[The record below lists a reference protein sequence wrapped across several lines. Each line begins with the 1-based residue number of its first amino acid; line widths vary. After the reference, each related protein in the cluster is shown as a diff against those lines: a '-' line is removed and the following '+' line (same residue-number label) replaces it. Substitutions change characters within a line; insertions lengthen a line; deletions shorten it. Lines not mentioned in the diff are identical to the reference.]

1 MNYDAIVAKDWIG
14 KLIFAH
20 SNVYANIHI
29 QAKVGPILGAL
40 NFISSF
46 DALQF
51 DIESDSKACIDALK
65 KCQFNAPKFS

>member
-1 MNYDAIVAKDWIG
+1 MNFDAIAAKDWIG

-20 SNVYANIHI
+20 SNVYANIYI
-29 QAKVGPILGAL
+29 QAKVGAILGAL

-51 DIESDSKACIDALK
+51 DIERRVTLR
-65 KCQFNAPKFS
+65 FV